1 MTPTVIVLAAGHS
14 SRFRALGGTTSKLQA
29 LLGDVTVLERVLQA
43 VRETGLPW
51 HVVTPTDT
59 AHHALQGMGTSIATG
74 VAATPNA
81 EGWLILPGDLPL
93 IRAATIEKVAR
104 MLAQHAVVV
113 PICGQQAGH
122 PVGFA
127 RPCGPDLMALRGDS
141 GAKAVVQAH
150 GPAFKM
156 VTDDLGCT
164 LDVDTPE
171 RLQQAQVWLN
181 QQA

>member
-1 MTPTVIVLAAGHS
+1 MTPTVIVLAAGSS

-29 LLGDVTVLERVLQA
+29 LLGDMTVLERVLQA

-51 HVVTPTDT
+51 HVVTPKDT

-74 VAATPNA
+74 VAATPDA
-81 EGWLILPGDLPL
+81 EGWLILPADLPL

-104 MLAQHAVVV
+104 MLDQHEVVL
-113 PICGQQAGH
+113 PMCGQQAGH

-141 GAKAVVQAH
+141 GAKSVVQAH

-156 VTDDLGCT
+156 ATDDLGCT

-171 RLQQAQVWLN
+171 RLQQAQAWLN
-181 QQA
+181 QRA